1 MTELKPIA
9 QAQYANTDRDI
20 VCQVL
25 LNNIEVMAD
34 IGALAIELGVLQP
47 LLIHVALTVVPPT
60 MDDLTHTFD
69 YSNIRKFAKELADQR
84 IVLIETFAQRLAQRC
99 LAFEMVLDAEVRI
112 DKPKAVPGCLA
123 GTRVIMSKA

>member
-1 MTELKPIA
+1 VTERKPND
-9 QAQYANTDRDI
+9 QAQYTSTDHVI
-20 VCQVL
+20 ACQVL
-25 LNNIEVMAD
+25 LNDIEVMAD

-60 MDDLTHTFD
+60 TDDLTQTFD
-69 YSNIRKFAKELADQR
+69 YSIIRRFAEELAAQR

-99 LAFEMVLDAEVRI
+99 LAFEVVLDAEVRI

-123 GTRVIMSKA
+123 GTRIRMGKS